1 MPNVVVTSDRYTV
14 DDPLYQW
21 DTHKVL
27 EIRGLSLP
35 SVPEIHFTNSAMDAA
50 IVRQANMDSAGV
62 ITVDV
67 PDTILQKP
75 YTLTVYVCIYQGD
88 NFETFETLYEIKIP
102 VKPRNK
108 PNDYSF
114 EGTMRE
120 IYSFNALHNEIN
132 HKIYT
137 AREVYNETLIARNEA
152 QASANA
158 AAETLENALA
168 EAEAM
173 IPNLVNTSD
182 AYSNAFKTI
191 TTGLSEKNESSTIVV
206 PAKHCLIGSYR
217 IENPKVGQD
226 PQHVIKKMCITDSD
240 VSGEGT
246 TWARGVVD
254 DDGCLNMTYV
264 LINNTD
270 DGKRFYHWF
279 NLIATPTATRHML
292 LPAVS
297 EILIPCTSK

>member
-21 DTHKVL
+21 DTNKVL

-88 NFETFETLYEIKIP
+88 NYETFETLYEIKIP

-168 EAEAM
+168 EAEEM
-173 IPNLVNTSD
+173 IPNLVNTFS
-182 AYSNAFKTI
+182 AANNVAGYRVI
-191 TTGLSEKNESSTIVV
+191 TLTSPVTRSFRDIVV
-206 PAKHCLIGSYR
+206 PAKHCCIGN
-217 IENPKVGQD
+217 ILLENSIVGQD
-226 PQHVIKKMCITDSD
+226 SILIYEKLYITGNEGVTYSQSHMDADGRLVMSYVLVNDSD
-240 VSGEGT
+240 EE
-246 TWARGVVD
+246 
-254 DDGCLNMTYV
+254 
-264 LINNTD
+264 
-270 DGKRFYHWF
+270 KKFF
-279 NLIATPTATRHML
+279 NWLQIAATPQSMNNMIK
-292 LPAVS
+292 PIIS
-297 EILIPCTSK
+297 EIFIPCTSK